1 MQTFINKPN
10 FKYKMALAEV
20 LKDQLQEL
28 KKGLQ
33 EIALIPREAEKTL
46 NPSSKLIQV
55 VSGVRRC
62 GKSVLVYKLLTEK
75 KFAYVN
81 FDDDRLIDIEPNDIL
96 SGIYQVY
103 GEDCKTLFLDE
114 IQNLEKWELFVNR
127 LHRTGFKLFITGSN
141 SKLLAK
147 EMATHLTG
155 RHLTL
160 ELFPF
165 SFKEYLSAKKV
176 EQDQGTTKGRSI
188 IQKHMKEYI
197 KDGGFPEIV
206 INGEESQIYL
216 RELYTKII
224 ERDIVS
230 RYNIAYKKTIKEI
243 AGSIIS
249 NPSRLV
255 SIGKIRRQFGL
266 GSDHTVKNY
275 LSYLEEAYL
284 IFFVNKF
291 SFKPIEIEKSEKKV
305 YIIDTGLSTA
315 ISLQHN
321 ADYGRMYENIV
332 ALELLRNRKE
342 IYYWKNPQQEEVDF
356 VIRESRKIMQLIQVC
371 YNPSDSIT
379 EQREVRSLLKAS
391 QALHCKNLT
400 LITEEK
406 DQEKTIEW
414 FGIKRKVK
422 YVPLWKWL
430 LRI

>member
-1 MQTFINKPN
+1 MT
-10 FKYKMALAEV
+10 LAEV

-28 KKGLQ
+28 KEGLK
-33 EIALIPREAEKTL
+33 EITLIPRDAEKKL

-55 VSGVRRC
+55 VSGIRRC
-62 GKSVLVYKLLTEK
+62 GKSVLIYQLLSEK

-81 FDDDRLIDIEPNDIL
+81 FDDDRLVDVEPNDIL

-103 GEDCKTLFLDE
+103 GTYCKILFLDE
-114 IQNLEKWELFVNR
+114 IQNLENWELFVNR
-127 LHRTGFKLFITGSN
+127 LHRAGFKLFITGSN
-141 SKLLAK
+141 AKLLAK

-165 SFKEYLSAKKV
+165 NFKEYLRAKKF
-176 EQDQGTTKGRSI
+176 EQDTGTTLGKSI
-188 IQKHMKEYI
+188 IQTHLKEYLQ
-197 KDGGFPEIV
+197 KGGFPEIV
-206 INGEESQIYL
+206 TDREEPHTYL
-216 RELYTKII
+216 RELYAKII
-224 ERDIVS
+224 SRDIIS
-230 RYNIAYKKTIKEI
+230 RYNITYKKTIKEI

-305 YIIDTGLSTA
+305 YAIDPGFSST
-315 ISLQHN
+315 ISLQHST
-321 ADYGRMYENIV
+321 DYGRTYENVV
-332 ALELLRNRKE
+332 ALELMQRGKE
-342 IYYWKNPQQEEVDF
+342 IYYWKNVEQEEVDF
-356 VIRESRKIMQLIQVC
+356 IIREGRKITQLIQVC
-371 YNPSDSIT
+371 YNTNDYKT
-379 EQREVRSLLKAS
+379 EQRELRSLLKAS
-391 QALHCKNLT
+391 RQLLCKNLI
-400 LITEEK
+400 LITEKKE
-406 DQEKTIEW
+406 QEKIIEW

-422 YVPLWKWL
+422 YIPLWKWL
-430 LRI
+430 LE